1 MIQFDGRSFG
11 CPVEVT
17 LSVLGGKWKT
27 VILARIKEGDSRF
40 GMLRRSIPE
49 LSARVLTLRLRELER
64 AGLVTRT
71 VRKRGP
77 PSEIEYRLSPLGDS
91 LRSVLS
97 ALWGWGVSVATD
109 PAPQPR
115 PHAGK
120 KPHSQARR
128 PGN

>member
-1 MIQFDGRSFG
+1 MIQFDGRSYG

-17 LSVLGGKWKT
+17 LTVLGGKWKT

-77 PSEIEYRLSPLGDS
+77 TSERECRLPPVGASG
-91 LRSVLS
+91 RSVLE
-97 ALWGWGVSVATD
+97 ARWGRG
-109 PAPQPR
+109 
-115 PHAGK
+115 
-120 KPHSQARR
+120 
-128 PGN
+128 

>member
-1 MIQFDGRSFG
+1 MIQFDGRSYG

-49 LSARVLTLRLRELER
+49 LSARVLTLRLR
-64 AGLVTRT
+64 
-71 VRKRGP
+71 KRGP

-120 KPHSQARR
+120 K
-128 PGN
+128 